1 MAGLVG
7 SGFLGFPN
15 SFPSAFD
22 IFSYLV
28 GPEKGKGRDD
38 WGREVKKEKVMMKN
52 LKRSN
57 DVSYIFI
64 HKFNRLL
71 QDFFLLDK
79 SYNILMRF
87 LIELL
92 KRQRAD
98 GVRKPAANGRKWV
111 GRDFKKNLLLVCK
124 YSVIQR
130 IYCIKSSDYVLSL
143 LLFVLMIYDRTIAY
157 QHFTAAVV

>member
-1 MAGLVG
+1 MFRI
-7 SGFLGFPN
+7 FLFIN
-15 SFPSAFD
+15 SID
-22 IFSYLV
+22 YYKI
-28 GPEKGKGRDD
+28 
-38 WGREVKKEKVMMKN
+38 
-52 LKRSN
+52 
-57 DVSYIFI
+57 
-64 HKFNRLL
+64 
-71 QDFFLLDK
+71 FFLLDK

-143 LLFVLMIYDRTIAY
+143 LLFVLMIFLVLHRILTGQLPINIS
-157 QHFTAAVV
+157 QQLQCNVISII